1 MTRLDHS
8 PESEDSLLQRTELR
22 LVRDDGRSICERCA
36 VAATPLTRLKG
47 LLGRAGLARGEG
59 LVIRPAGAVH
69 TCFMRFAI
77 DVVFLD
83 RQLRVLGVSP
93 RLRPWRL
100 SARRGARV
108 VLELAAGESGRRGLR
123 AGDRLRFAEP
133 LARSA

>member
-1 MTRLDHS
+1 MA
-8 PESEDSLLQRTELR
+8 P
-22 LVRDDGRSICERCA
+22 
-36 VAATPLTRLKG
+36 
-47 LLGRAGLARGEG
+47 GEG
-59 LVIRPAGAVH
+59 LLIRPAGAVH

-93 RLRPWRL
+93 GLRPWRL

-108 VLELAAGESGRRGLR
+108 VLELAAGESERRGLR

-133 LARSA
+133 LGRSA

>member
-1 MTRLDHS
+1 MRRINSST
-8 PESEDSLLQRTELR
+8 ESEESLSQRTDVR
-22 LVRDDGRSICERCA
+22 LVRDDGLSICERCT

-93 RLRPWRL
+93 SLRPWRL
-100 SARRGARV
+100 SAGRGARV
-108 VLELAAGESGRRGLR
+108 VLELAAGESERRGLR

-133 LARSA
+133 LGRSA